1 MKRITN
7 MKKIFKYFGV
17 FLSIALMTALT
28 ACSIKEEEGSADLGL
43 GIKVFFPTKVVAG
56 QPMTINGS
64 GFSGVKEIVFPDG
77 VTVTNFELVSG
88 EMIRVNAPSGI
99 AAQGGKLIVRSAD
112 DQAESRVSLTL
123 GETVVSGFS
132 LQDGETINGGD
143 QLTIFGKDL
152 EFISRVE
159 LLDTDGNPLILE
171 DEDFYRKGT
180 SSVVI
185 TIPKKTIYDGT
196 FVGKMFT
203 IDGKEFNLPE
213 LTYVPASEGGHWET
227 VRTMI
232 WEGDGSAGAVSW
244 SGTYRFAGEG
254 FETGEEIAIIG
265 ADTWARM
272 KSEPFYVMY
281 TAADPSS
288 YQVRITTGWWSV
300 QWLGADNDIAPWN
313 MAERIIDNEDGTFS
327 ILVDFS
333 EDPAILDVIDVQ
345 HMLIT
350 GNGFTPV
357 AMYFE
362 TEEWVGGGHWETVK
376 TSVWKGDGSAG
387 AVSWSGTY
395 RFAGEGFET
404 GEEIAI
410 IDAET
415 WARLKSEPFYV
426 MYTAAD
432 PSSYQVRITTG
443 WWSVQWL
450 GADNDIAP
458 WNMAERIIDNED
470 GTFKFLVDFSEDP
483 AILDVIDVQHLLIT
497 GNGFTP
503 VEIFFEQE
511 IWVEEGGDTPKEVT
525 IWEGDGS
532 AGAVSWSGTYRFA
545 GEGFETGEEIAI
557 IPADLWAK
565 LKSVPFFV
573 KYTAADPSS
582 YQVRVTTGWWSVQWL
597 GADNDVAP
605 WNMAERII
613 DNGDGTFCI
622 QVDFSEDP
630 AILDVIDVQH
640 LLITGNGFTPLKLFY
655 ME

>member
-1 MKRITN
+1 

-17 FLSIALMTALT
+17 FLSVALMAAMT
-28 ACSIKEEEGSADLGL
+28 ACSVREDEGAANLGL

-64 GFSGVKEIVFPDG
+64 GFTDVKEIVFPDG
-77 VTVTNFELVSG
+77 VTVSSFELVSG

-99 AAQGGKLIVRSAD
+99 SAQGGKLIVRSSS
-112 DQAESRVSLTL
+112 DQAESSASLTI
-123 GETVVSGFS
+123 GETVISGFS

-143 QLTIFGKDL
+143 LFTIFGKDL
-152 EFISRVE
+152 EFISSVE
-159 LLDTDGNPLILE
+159 LLDADGNQLLIE
-171 DEDFYRKGT
+171 DEGFYRKGT
-180 SSVVI
+180 SSVMI
-185 TIPKKTIYDGT
+185 TIPKRNIFDGT
-196 FVGKMFT
+196 FVGKIHT

-213 LTYVPASEGGHWET
+213 LTYVPASDGGHWET

-254 FETGEEIAIIG
+254 FETGEEIASIP
-265 ADTWARM
+265 ADIWARM
-272 KSEPFYVMY
+272 KSEPFYVEY
-281 TAADPSS
+281 VPADPTS

-313 MAERIIDNEDGTFS
+313 MADRIIDNEDGSFKF
-327 ILVDFS
+327 LVDFS
-333 EDPAILDVIDVQ
+333 EDPAILDVLDVQ

-362 TEEWVGGGHWETVK
+362 TEEWVEGEGHWETVK

-410 IDAET
+410 IPADT
-415 WARLKSEPFYV
+415 WAKIKSVPFYV
-426 MYTAAD
+426 KYTAAD

-458 WNMAERIIDNED
+458 WNMADRIIDNGD
-470 GTFKFLVDFSEDP
+470 GTFQFLVDFSEDP
-483 AILDVIDVQHLLIT
+483 AILDVLDVQH
-497 GNGFTP
+497 
-503 VEIFFEQE
+503 
-511 IWVEEGGDTPKEVT
+511 
-525 IWEGDGS
+525 
-532 AGAVSWSGTYRFA
+532 
-545 GEGFETGEEIAI
+545 
-557 IPADLWAK
+557 
-565 LKSVPFFV
+565 
-573 KYTAADPSS
+573 
-582 YQVRVTTGWWSVQWL
+582 
-597 GADNDVAP
+597 
-605 WNMAERII
+605 M
-613 DNGDGTFCI
+613 
-622 QVDFSEDP
+622 
-630 AILDVIDVQH
+630 
-640 LLITGNGFTPLKLFY
+640 LITGNGFTPLKIFY
-655 ME
+655 LE